1 MFTQHL
7 NSTVRFLLMA
17 LVPRRGNQATKNS
30 VDFYLFA
37 ICIGPN
43 QKAYYINLKAR
54 VGRLEEKGICGI

>member
-1 MFTQHL
+1 
-7 NSTVRFLLMA
+7 MA

-30 VDFYLFA
+30 VDFYLLA
-37 ICIGPN
+37 VCIGPN